1 MEKVAFLIQHILKS
15 RFESKNKIAQFLK
28 TVCISRKIKKFLF
41 ISHILKARNLAAFKI
56 QKAFQKYKEI
66 DQKVLLK
73 KLISKMKVCYSVSPS
88 KSNTTN
94 AKIKIYYDLSDI
106 SKFKI
111 INLNFC
117 SIRKRYTC
125 DIPKYKFL
133 KSNKTF
139 RFNFIINNEEIVDNN
154 YKIKFIN
161 NKYINEIDF
170 KVIDEKV
177 KILNEKI
184 YNPIIYGKVLSRL
197 RSKSN
202 DSTEPEED
210 ERAFNSSEDEED
222 DYKSLR
228 AEKTKNEEKFI
239 RKRSERIS
247 DDLSKTFKVNR
258 IEMPPITGKRKRII
272 SSCSD
277 IIEIKGILKR
287 SGSIYQSDRK
297 KNRRIS
303 FGKVQFAY

>member
-1 MEKVAFLIQHILKS
+1 MEKAAFLIQHILKS
-15 RFESKNKIAQFLK
+15 RFESKNKIASFLK
-28 TVCISRKIKKFLF
+28 TVSISRKIKKFLF
-41 ISHILKARNLAAFKI
+41 ILHILNDRNLAAFKI

-66 DQKVLLK
+66 DHKVLLK
-73 KLISKMKVCYSVSPS
+73 KLISKMKVYYSVSPS

-117 SIRKRYTC
+117 SIRKRYVC

-154 YKIKFIN
+154 YKTKLIN
-161 NKYINEIDF
+161 NKFINEIDF
-170 KVIDEKV
+170 KVIDEKI

-197 RSKSN
+197 RTKSN
-202 DSTEPEED
+202 DSTEPDED
-210 ERAFNSSEDEED
+210 EKVFNSSEDEED

-228 AEKTKNEEKFI
+228 AEKPKNEKRFV

-247 DDLSKTFKVNR
+247 DDLSNIFKNNKFE
-258 IEMPPITGKRKRII
+258 IAPIQGKRKRNV
-272 SSCSD
+272 SSTD
-277 IIEIKGILKR
+277 IIQIKGILKR

>member
-15 RFESKNKIAQFLK
+15 RFESKNKIAGFLK
-28 TVCISRKIKKFLF
+28 SVSISRKIKKFLF
-41 ISHILKARNLAAFKI
+41 ILHILNNRNLAAYTI

-117 SIRKRYTC
+117 SIRKRYVC

-154 YKIKFIN
+154 YKTKLIN

-170 KVIDEKV
+170 KVIDEKI
-177 KILNEKI
+177 KFLNEKI
-184 YNPIIYGKVLSRL
+184 YNPIIYGKVLKRL

-202 DSTEPEED
+202 DSTEPDED
-210 ERAFNSSEDEED
+210 EKVFNSSDDEED

-247 DDLSKTFKVNR
+247 DDLSKTYKLNR
-258 IEMPPITGKRKRII
+258 FEIPPIPSKRKRNV
-272 SSCSD
+272 SSTD
-277 IIEIKGILKR
+277 IIQIKGILKR

>member
-15 RFESKNKIAQFLK
+15 RFESKNKIAEFIK
-28 TVCISRKIKKFLF
+28 TVSISRKIKKYLI
-41 ISHILKARNLAAFKI
+41 ISNILINRNLAAFKI

-73 KLISKMKVCYSVSPS
+73 KLISKMKVCYSISPS

-117 SIRKRYTC
+117 SIRKRYVC

-154 YKIKFIN
+154 YKTKLIN
-161 NKYINEIDF
+161 NKFINEIDF
-170 KVIDEKV
+170 KVIDEKI

-210 ERAFNSSEDEED
+210 EKIFNSSDDEDD

-228 AEKTKNEEKFI
+228 AEKPKNEEKFI

-247 DDLSKTFKVNR
+247 DDLTKTYIVNR
-258 IEMPPITGKRKRII
+258 IEIPPIPGKRKRNI
-272 SSCSD
+272 SSSD
-277 IIEIKGILKR
+277 IIVIKGILKR

-297 KNRRIS
+297 KSRRIS